1 MNLKCICISLIL
13 ITLFSCSRQRNLV
26 YFSDLKSQNETT
38 GLILNDGEPRILKN
52 DILNIVVNSTSPESN
67 VMFAFN
73 SNGNINSGGFYEKE
87 GYRVNDMG
95 SIKFPVLGEIKID
108 GLTIAQAQNLIEER
122 LNRIVKN
129 AVVNVKFMNFR
140 ITVIGEVNH
149 PSTFTVQNEKINL
162 LEALGLAGDMTPFGK
177 RENVL
182 LIREN
187 DGKRMMVRVNLNN
200 KEVLNSPYFY
210 LKQNDVIYI
219 EPDKAKSVEYS
230 NNNRMMPL
238 IVAAI
243 SAVAVL
249 ATTFLNN
256 R

>member
-1 MNLKCICISLIL
+1 
-13 ITLFSCSRQRNLV
+13 LV
-26 YFSDLKSQNETT
+26 YFSDLKSKNETT
-38 GLILNDGEPRILKN
+38 DPILNDGEPRILKN
-52 DILNIVVNSTSPESN
+52 DILNVVVNSTSPESN
-67 VMFAFN
+67 MMFAFN
-73 SNGNINSGGFYEKE
+73 SNGNIGSNGFYEKE
-87 GYRVNDMG
+87 GYRVNEEG
-95 SIKFPVLGEIKID
+95 KIKFPVLGEIKID
-108 GLTIAQAQNLIEER
+108 GLTVAQTQELIEQK
-122 LNRIVKN
+122 LNRVVKN
-129 AVVNVKFMNFR
+129 AVVNVKFINFR

-162 LEALGLAGDMTPFGK
+162 LEALGLAGDMTAYGK

-182 LIREN
+182 LIRETE
-187 DGKRMMVRVNLNN
+187 GKRMMVRVNLNN
-200 KEVLNSPYFY
+200 KNVLNSPYFY

-238 IVAAI
+238 IVATI

>member
-1 MNLKCICISLIL
+1 
-13 ITLFSCSRQRNLV
+13 LV

>member
-1 MNLKCICISLIL
+1 MNLKYISISFIL
-13 ITLFSCSRQRNLV
+13 ITLLSCSRQRNLV

-38 GLILNDGEPRILKN
+38 GLIVNDGEPRILKN

-73 SNGNINSGGFYEKE
+73 SNGAINSGGFYEKE

-95 SIKFPVLGEIKID
+95 SIKFPVLGEIKIA

-122 LNRIVKN
+122 LNKIVKN

-230 NNNRMMPL
+230 NNNRLMPL